1 MHPERKSE
9 LEPTSSVSLSIYL
22 QKWVYRNFDFSEE
35 TAEQF
40 VENNEQPQSDTLD
53 GAVQSIAEA
62 YDDSEQSH
70 NDEEE
75 QTSVASVPIAHDVPE
90 DIPEVPVLHFVPTG
104 HKKTPVQLDEDDDED
119 DDVVPVR
126 ANNRGAPGSTFF
138 PVSFGSTNGGAIAIA
153 NSYSTGKG
161 EQLKV

>member
-1 MHPERKSE
+1 MTEHEEHSE
-9 LEPTSSVSLSIYL
+9 
-22 QKWVYRNFDFSEE
+22 
-35 TAEQF
+35 
-40 VENNEQPQSDTLD
+40 SDTLD

-62 YDDSEQSH
+62 YDDSEQKSG
-70 NDEEE
+70 EEE
-75 QTSVASVPIAHDVPE
+75 QTSVASVPVASDVPE
-90 DIPEVPVLHFVPTG
+90 DIPEVPVVHFVPQG
-104 HKKTPVQLDEDDDED
+104 HKKTPVQLDEDDDDED